1 MTTES
6 KTLRIRRATP
16 LDAVNLYRIQTD
28 EERKA
33 NATPLAEEDQSSRLM
48 HILTVIET
56 GYVSVVEIS
65 GRIVGSIGF
74 APGGAPYQKARSLV
88 SEWAFLTASFR
99 NPKIV
104 ARLVAG
110 VTRFADKYKAPVIVS
125 LSDELGDEFVRVW
138 EDQGFEL
145 RTCVF
150 ARPAVLDEPE
160 LDSEPDVDTDDQ
172 GDIPGNPVHGPKPAP
187 QRQRMD
193 LELDDDADDPL
204 YSRPAIQVPESES
217 AQKPTKRKGSRHS

>member
-110 VTRFADKYKAPVIVS
+110 VTRFADKYKAPIIVS
-125 LSDELGDEFVRVW
+125 LSDELGDEIVRVW
-138 EDQGFEL
+138 EDQGFDL
-145 RTCVF
+145 RTRVF
-150 ARPAVLDEPE
+150 ARPALEANEPE
-160 LDSEPDVDTDDQ
+160 FDSLTEPDDSIA
-172 GDIPGNPVHGPKPAP
+172 GDPVHDSGSTPKRDSVA
-187 QRQRMD
+187 

-204 YSRPAIQVPESES
+204 YSRPPVQVPEPEPAPKSG
-217 AQKPTKRKGSRHS
+217 KRKAARDS

>member
-16 LDAVNLYRIQTD
+16 LDVVNLYRLQLD

-33 NATPLAEEDQSSRLM
+33 NATLAEEDQSARLM

-74 APGGAPYQKARSLV
+74 APGGAPYHKARSLV

-99 NPKIV
+99 HPKIV

-110 VTRFADKYKAPVIVS
+110 VTRFADKYSAPVIVS
-125 LSDELGDEFVRVW
+125 LSDELGDEIVRVW
-138 EDQGFEL
+138 EDQGFGL

-150 ARPAVLDEPE
+150 ARPPAVAELNEPY
-160 LDSEPDVDTDDQ
+160 VDTDDQ
-172 GDIPGNPVHGPKPAP
+172 GDIPRDPVHDPKPTP
-187 QRQRMD
+187 VRNGMD

-204 YSRPAIQVPESES
+204 FARPAVQVEPEP
-217 AQKPTKRKGSRHS
+217 APKPAKRKGSRDS